1 MDPKARVEQMLRK
14 RREAEIPKEQSV
26 SSAGFETLASNLDRI
41 QQMLKKKAAA
51 SQPPEIVR
59 ELHARASE
67 GPACLY
73 CAGALVSQN
82 GLLQC
87 GSCRKSFTFRVVDGE
102 MVDVERL
109 PHGVCRCCL
118 LRKPIVR
125 SSGFMVCSLSDE
137 RYVEYRGEYLRL
149 LDLPFGLCGCCENPR
164 PLTANSESKIV
175 CVDTGVE
182 YVRNLDG
189 AIVRKPP
196 AIDLSSAS
204 SVEAALNDG
213 TAQFYYGGFIGNTE
227 RLQRR
232 S

>member
-14 RREAEIPKEQSV
+14 RREAEISHSETDSSV
-26 SSAGFETLASNLDRI
+26 VAGTLASNLNRI
-41 QQMLKKKAAA
+41 RQILKQKSAT
-51 SQPPEIVR
+51 SQPLDPVVQPLDSR
-59 ELHARASE
+59 FSE

-73 CAGALVSQN
+73 CGCSLVSQN

-87 GSCRKSFTFRVVDGE
+87 SNCRKSFTFRVVDGE

-109 PHGVCRCCL
+109 LYGVCRCCL

-125 SSGFMVCSLSDE
+125 SRGFMVCSLSDE

-149 LDLPFGLCGCCENPR
+149 LDLPFGLCSCCESPR
-164 PLTANSESKIV
+164 PLTANSQSEII
-175 CVDTGVE
+175 CTDTGVE

-196 AIDLSSAS
+196 SIDLSSAS

-213 TAQFYYGGFIGNTE
+213 TAQFYYGGFIGNTN
-227 RLQRR
+227 RH
-232 S
+232 